1 MFIGTGGSLINSNE
15 PKKILSAIKDLDE
28 KYLIN
33 RDVKTYLDKEYI
45 LSSAGLISTVDE
57 EASYKLLKKYLKEL

>member
-1 MFIGTGGSLINSNE
+1 MFIGTGGSLINSDD
-15 PKKILSAIKDLDE
+15 PKKILSAIGDLDD

-33 RDVKTYLDKEYI
+33 EDIKYYLDEKYI

-57 EASYKLLKKYLKEL
+57 KASYELLNKYLKEL